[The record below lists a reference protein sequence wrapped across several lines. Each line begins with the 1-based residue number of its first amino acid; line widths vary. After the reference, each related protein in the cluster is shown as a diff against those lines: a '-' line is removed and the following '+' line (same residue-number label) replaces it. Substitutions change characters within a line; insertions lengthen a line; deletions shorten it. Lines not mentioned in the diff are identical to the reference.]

1 MANTKLYLA
10 RACHNT
16 GDTLFVFLKR
26 PSKTYL
32 KQLGCAGKCKTT
44 TSGDEFT
51 YWVNILLT
59 RHNGFPVNVT
69 PHNGY
74 YEVKTAMHWRPYRYF
89 VQFHEGPHFNDAE
102 SLYEYLVPN
111 GAVRRKTPRRDLRTA
126 LEIFYRESNLTRRP
140 QMLEKTFI
148 NLSKETYQFI
158 EREGLACGDV
168 FDYPAAELDDLING
182 TVGDT
187 EQTLYARYVDDDGEV
202 RYGELSQVN
211 ISRFDNTYY
220 ISSGPQQEV
229 KAKATSLGEVIEEA
243 YALFKANGE
252 GARVTVQSHNSDG
265 TVQEILTLR

>member
-16 GDTLFVFLKR
+16 VDTLFVFPKR
-26 PSKTYL
+26 PSKAYL
-32 KQLGCAGKCKTT
+32 KQLGCAEAKYNTA
-44 TSGDEFT
+44 TSVDEFT

-74 YEVKTAMHWRPYRYF
+74 YEVKTAMRWRPYRYF

-102 SLYEYLVPN
+102 SLYEYIVPN
-111 GAVRRKTPRRDLRTA
+111 GAARKTPRRDLRTA
-126 LEIFYRESNLTRRP
+126 LENFYQESNLTRRP
-140 QMLEKTFI
+140 QMMEKTFI
-148 NLSKETYQFI
+148 NLSRETYQFI
-158 EREGLACGDV
+158 EREGLASGDV
-168 FDYPAAELDDLING
+168 FDYPVAELDDLING
-182 TVGDT
+182 NVGDT
-187 EQTLYARYVDDDGEV
+187 EQTLYARYIDDDGEV

-220 ISSGPQQEV
+220 IATEPQKEV
-229 KAKATSLGEVIEEA
+229 KAKATGLGEVIEEA
-243 YALFKANGE
+243 YALFKANG
-252 GARVTVQSHNSDG
+252 ARVTVQSHNADG